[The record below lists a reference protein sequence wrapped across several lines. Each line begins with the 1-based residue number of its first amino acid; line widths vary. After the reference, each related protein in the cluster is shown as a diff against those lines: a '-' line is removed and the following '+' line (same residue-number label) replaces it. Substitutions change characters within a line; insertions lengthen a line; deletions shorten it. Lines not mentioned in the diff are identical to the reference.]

1 MHDGISQEGLTPD
14 SAGDLKS
21 CDSDEGGRSMALW
34 AGRFEKD
41 MDQLVKEFN
50 ASIGF
55 DVRAYRENIEGSIAH
70 VTMLAKQGI
79 VTEAERDAIVAGLE
93 RIREGLDAGTIR
105 FTVEDEDIAMG
116 VEARLIKDIGD
127 VGKKLHT
134 ARSRN
139 DQSLLDTTM
148 LLRREM
154 REIERALV
162 DLMKVILDRA
172 EAGTDVLMPGFTHMQ
187 HAQPITVG
195 FWFMA

>member
-1 MHDGISQEGLTPD
+1 
-14 SAGDLKS
+14 
-21 CDSDEGGRSMALW
+21 MALW

-116 VEARLIKDIGD
+116 VEARLIKDTGD

-134 ARSRN
+134 ARS
-139 DQSLLDTTM
+139 
-148 LLRREM
+148 
-154 REIERALV
+154 
-162 DLMKVILDRA
+162 
-172 EAGTDVLMPGFTHMQ
+172 
-187 HAQPITVG
+187 
-195 FWFMA
+195 

>member
-1 MHDGISQEGLTPD
+1 
-14 SAGDLKS
+14 
-21 CDSDEGGRSMALW
+21 MALW

-79 VTEAERDAIVAGLE
+79 VTEADRDAIVAGLE

-154 REIERALV
+154 REIERA
-162 DLMKVILDRA
+162 
-172 EAGTDVLMPGFTHMQ
+172 
-187 HAQPITVG
+187 
-195 FWFMA
+195 